1 MKSSI
6 SEGLTKKDL
15 VKMSPQQILNAARN
29 GDAIAQL
36 WLGDAI
42 YKGTFPN
49 WDEFESCE
57 WYYRSALQD
66 NAEAAFKLHED
77 IPFAKRKKVCQYIKG
92 VGKTNL
98 DSDFWLHKSARLN
111 YGPAQFRL
119 FQTSINKKTKLKW
132 IRKAVESDYIPAII
146 WFGKMHLKEWSV
158 KKNVKK
164 AIALFK
170 KASILEIK
178 KGVPINVLGKK
189 DIPADFEL
197 AVIYSNEKYLNI
209 LSGYEGDLLVEKIKN
224 MDAKTKKRLQMVDY
238 SNFFNMEKA
247 VSSAKKCVQKN
258 ISFACYMS
266 LIQYHTHSHFN
277 YIDYDEALFWLEE
290 AESVLKNDKAYHQI
304 LFQRGYAHLT
314 WPNVKKN
321 KVKAR
326 EYFQKAIESGKSG
339 FMMNSTQKFY
349 EDMIQRTY

>member
-15 VKMSPQQILNAARN
+15 VKLSPQQILNAARN

-36 WLGDAI
+36 WLGNAI

-49 WDEFESCE
+49 WKKSESCE

-77 IPFAKRKKVCQYIKG
+77 IPSAKRKKVCQYIKG

-98 DSDFWLHKSARLN
+98 DSDFWLYKSARLN

-119 FQTSINKKTKLKW
+119 YQASKNEKTRLKW
-132 IRKAVESDYIPAII
+132 IRKAVKSNYIPAII
-146 WFGKMHLKEWSV
+146 WFGKMHLKGLLV
-158 KKNVKK
+158 KKNVEK

-170 KASILEIK
+170 KASILETK
-178 KGVPINVLGKK
+178 NGVPINVLGKK
-189 DIPADFEL
+189 DTPADFEL
-197 AVIYSNEKYLNI
+197 AEIYSNERYLNI
-209 LSGYEGDLLVEKIKN
+209 LVNYENDLLVEN
-224 MDAKTKKRLQMVDY
+224 LKKRLQHADY

-247 VSSAKKCVQKN
+247 VSSAKKCVQKS
-258 ISFACYMS
+258 ISFVCYMS
-266 LIQYHTHSHFN
+266 LIRYHTYSQFN

-290 AESVLKNDKAYHQI
+290 AESVLKNHEAYHTI
-304 LFQRGYAHLT
+304 LYQRGYAHLR
-314 WPNVKKN
+314 WPNVKKD

-339 FMMNSTQKFY
+339 LMMNSTQKFY